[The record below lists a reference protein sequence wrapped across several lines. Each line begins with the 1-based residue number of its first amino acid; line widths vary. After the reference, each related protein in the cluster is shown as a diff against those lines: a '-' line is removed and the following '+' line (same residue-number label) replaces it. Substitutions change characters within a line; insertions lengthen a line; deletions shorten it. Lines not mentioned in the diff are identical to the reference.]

1 MLVLRT
7 DKAKTV
13 VSPFPPRALWPWPAP
28 RPSPC
33 PLLPGQTPAKLQL
46 QVSRGRPGRWAATAG
61 HSAQANRVGFQK
73 EGHEGRRE
81 CRALGTES
89 ENLRLIPTRHLPVA
103 LSKSLLPPLDLI
115 PSPQWG
121 GPNPQGSESSCEM
134 GRVGK
139 GLAPGLKG
147 SKAHVLCTARNP
159 ENTEMGDFIP
169 CERLGKHSLRIW
181 GEAGRIPS
189 AWGTRQLCGP
199 YAERLHCSAQ
209 PRLCPLGDI
218 IILPPAGGEPLPL
231 LSEKALPLPFQQVA
245 RMGGGHAGGRRPR
258 GRRQRAAST

>member
-1 MLVLRT
+1 
-7 DKAKTV
+7 
-13 VSPFPPRALWPWPAP
+13 
-28 RPSPC
+28 
-33 PLLPGQTPAKLQL
+33 
-46 QVSRGRPGRWAATAG
+46 
-61 HSAQANRVGFQK
+61 
-73 EGHEGRRE
+73 
-81 CRALGTES
+81 
-89 ENLRLIPTRHLPVA
+89 
-103 LSKSLLPPLDLI
+103 
-115 PSPQWG
+115 
-121 GPNPQGSESSCEM
+121 M
-134 GRVGK
+134 GRGGK

-209 PRLCPLGDI
+209 PQLCPRGDI

-245 RMGGGHAGGRRPR
+245 RMGGGHAGGGS
-258 GRRQRAAST
+258 GRRALDLSGRSGPLSIKPNLLSRDYRLYQFVPK